1 MRRLLAL
8 CLALAWG
15 SALAAPHEG
24 VARIVSDR
32 LPIGQAQAALQL
44 STDWD
49 RPHPEIRRALVIVH
63 GRLRNAATYFRSGQT
78 ATAAAGAMADTLVIA
93 PQFLNETDVQRHRLP
108 DTLLRWQG
116 NAWMGGE
123 PALGPQP
130 LSSFAVF
137 DALLARLAERRL
149 LPNLQEVVIAGHSG
163 GGQVVQRYAVLGQ
176 GEQALAAQGIRLR
189 YVVANPSSYAYFD
202 ARRPDAQG
210 QPVPFA
216 AAPSCPDF
224 DTWKYG
230 MQGLPAYAA
239 GRTAASLEQHYAGLD
254 LTYLLGAEDTNP
266 NHPALDKGCAA
277 EAQGPYRLARGLN
290 YYRYLQGRHPGLRQA
305 LVEVPGVGHNG
316 DAIFTS
322 PAGRQALFGAGDQA
336 SARQGGGRVQ

>member
-1 MRRLLAL
+1 MHRLLAL

-15 SALAAPHEG
+15 SVLAAPHEG
-24 VARIVSDR
+24 VARIVDDR

-44 STDWD
+44 STDWNQ
-49 RPHPEIRRALVIVH
+49 PHPEIRRALVIVH
-63 GRLRNAATYFRSGQT
+63 GRLRNAATYFRSGET
-78 ATAAAGAMADTLVIA
+78 ATAAAGAGADTLVIA
-93 PQFLNETDVQRHRLP
+93 PQFLNETDIQRHRLP
-108 DTLLRWQG
+108 DDLLRWQG

-123 PALGPQP
+123 PALGPRP

-137 DALLARLAERRL
+137 DALLARLADRQH

-176 GEQALAAQGIRLR
+176 GERQLASSGIRLR
-189 YVVANPSSYAYFD
+189 FVVANPSSYAYFD
-202 ARRPDAQG
+202 SQRPDAQG
-210 QPVPFA
+210 RLVPFA
-216 AAPSCPDF
+216 NAAACADF

-230 MQGLPAYAA
+230 MQGLPTYAE
-239 GRTAASLEQHYAGLD
+239 GRSAASLEQHYVGLD
-254 LTYLLGAEDTNP
+254 ITYLLGARDTNP
-266 NHPALDKGCAA
+266 QHPALDKSCAA

-290 YYRYLQGRHPGLRQA
+290 YYRYLQNRHPGLRQQ

-322 PAGRQALFGAGDQA
+322 AQGRRALFGV
-336 SARQGGGRVQ
+336 GG

>member
-32 LPIGQAQAALQL
+32 LPIGQAQ
-44 STDWD
+44 
-49 RPHPEIRRALVIVH
+49 
-63 GRLRNAATYFRSGQT
+63 GR
-78 ATAAAGAMADTLVIA
+78 AAAVHRLGPAPSGNPPRPGHRAWPPAQCRDLFSLRRNGHGSGRRHGGHLVIA

-189 YVVANPSSYAYFD
+189 YVVANPSSTPISMPTDRMPRASPCPSP
-202 ARRPDAQG
+202 RR
-210 QPVPFA
+210 
-216 AAPSCPDF
+216 PSCPDF
-224 DTWKYG
+224 DT
-230 MQGLPAYAA
+230 
-239 GRTAASLEQHYAGLD
+239 
-254 LTYLLGAEDTNP
+254 
-266 NHPALDKGCAA
+266 
-277 EAQGPYRLARGLN
+277 
-290 YYRYLQGRHPGLRQA
+290 
-305 LVEVPGVGHNG
+305 
-316 DAIFTS
+316 
-322 PAGRQALFGAGDQA
+322 
-336 SARQGGGRVQ
+336 